1 MPVPTVVGDSIELF
15 NDEFMRSVDPSEYKI
30 LLETAARGQSCERE
44 LPPTYSER
52 LKIVVELAKLLR
64 LCARAKIAYVDIKP
78 LEHIFW
84 TTGTSGRTEITLI
97 DWGKDRKSNV

>member
-1 MPVPTVVGDSIELF
+1 MGYMLVPTVVGDSIELF

-52 LKIVVELAKLLR
+52 LKIVN
-64 LCARAKIAYVDIKP
+64 LC
-78 LEHIFW
+78 
-84 TTGTSGRTEITLI
+84 
-97 DWGKDRKSNV
+97 